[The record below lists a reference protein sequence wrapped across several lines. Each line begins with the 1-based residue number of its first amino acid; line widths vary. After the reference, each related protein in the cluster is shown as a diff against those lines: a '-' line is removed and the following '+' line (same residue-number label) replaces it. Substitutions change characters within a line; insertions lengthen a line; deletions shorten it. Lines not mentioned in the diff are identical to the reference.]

1 MSSHIRYLRA
11 EEIREVIYWEAPILD
26 EEENASETWHDFP
39 LKAGNSSALE
49 ETPDGETGFLEAQK
63 QLEEERQAILE
74 EAYKEGRQLGEKE
87 GFAQGLEQGL
97 KKGEE
102 EGRSKGERQGFEAGF
117 EKGKAMALA
126 EAREKSGP
134 LWQALEEGIIA
145 LQTPLADQELALA
158 EEINA
163 LVVLMVKAV
172 IGLELKTNPDILLE
186 SIRKGLLALP
196 SAAKEGVLYLNPE
209 DKKRIEELGNI
220 PSNFCLE
227 SDASI
232 QTGGARIEARS
243 SVVDATLEWRLQK
256 VLEEVFGRATG

>member
-1 MSSHIRYLRA
+1 MSSYIRYLRA
-11 EEIREVIYWEAPILD
+11 EDIREVIYWEAPLL
-26 EEENASETWHDFP
+26 EEEESEKEGWHGIS
-39 LKAGNSSALE
+39 LQAENISAPE
-49 ETPDGETGFLEAQK
+49 EAPDGEIEFLEVQK
-63 QLEEERQAILE
+63 QLEEERQVVLE
-74 EAYKEGRQLGEKE
+74 EAYKEGRQLGEQE
-87 GFAQGLEQGL
+87 GFAQGFDQGL
-97 KKGEE
+97 QKGEE

-117 EKGKAMALA
+117 EKGKAMAIA
-126 EAREKSGP
+126 EVREKFGP

-227 SDASI
+227 SDANVPS
-232 QTGGARIEARS
+232 GGARIEAQS

-256 VLEEVFGRATG
+256 VLEEVFGRATA